1 MGDYPDSLHGLV
13 ENESGRA
20 AWNGPYL
27 RRDVPLDP
35 WGNEYVYDVD
45 GRSFTLVSY
54 GADGER
60 GGEDVDADIGL

>member
-1 MGDYPDSLHGLV
+1 
-13 ENESGRA
+13 
-20 AWNGPYL
+20 
-27 RRDVPLDP
+27 VPLDP